1 VEYQLLHLIRSGL
14 PAKNGGELSG
24 VSFSS
29 GRRGFVS

>member
-24 VSFSS
+24 V
-29 GRRGFVS
+29 